1 MTVAVYSP
9 LYLPI
14 SQTFVYRQLQGV
26 AERFRALVVTHR
38 LANAE
43 RFPYAPVELC
53 PRTLFDRVYGRM
65 ARNGFGRFDV
75 MSRAQTGRLVRALGK
90 HDVGL
95 IHAHFG
101 PAGLQ
106 MLPVAQRLGVPLL
119 VTFHGYDAS
128 ALLTSEHYCAG
139 LKKLFA
145 YASPVAVS
153 QAVAERLC
161 AAGADRLRL
170 KVLYIGIPVDEFRY
184 VERVA
189 IAEKKRRGETI
200 RFLQVARLVEKK
212 GTEYTLKAFRELRCT
227 HRNCTLT
234 IAGEGPLLKKMR
246 ALAKE
251 LGIDDA
257 VVFAGKVTTAE
268 VVQLMGE
275 ADVCL
280 QHSVTAS
287 NGDREGLPTVLMEAM
302 ASGLPVI
309 STRHSGIPELID
321 DGVSGYLVD
330 ERDVTGYAVKLRAIL
345 RCGMEMGRRGRA
357 VVESRFNLATQ
368 NGKLADYYHEAG
380 QAASRRTDMNGSAA
394 VLPENS
400 YGRVWR
406 AI

>member
-9 LYLPI
+9 VYLPI
-14 SQTFVYRQLQGV
+14 SETFVYRQLQGV
-26 AERFRALVVTHR
+26 AKRFRALMVTHR

-43 RFPYAPVELC
+43 RFPYAAVELC

-75 MSRAQTGRLVRALGK
+75 MSRAQTGYLVRALDK

-106 MLPVAQRLGVPLL
+106 MLPVAQRLGIPLL

-128 ALLTSEHYCAG
+128 ALLTNEHYCAA

-145 YASPVAVS
+145 YASLVAVS

-161 AAGADRLRL
+161 AAGADPVRL
-170 KVLYIGIPVDEFRY
+170 KMLYIGIPVDEFHY
-184 VERVA
+184 IERVA

-227 HRNCTLT
+227 YRNCMLT

-330 ERDVTGYAVKLRAIL
+330 ERDVAGYAVKLRAVL
-345 RCGMEMGRRGRA
+345 RCGLEMGRRGRA
-357 VVESRFNLATQ
+357 VVESCFNLATQ
-368 NGKLADYYHEAG
+368 NGKLADYYYEAG
-380 QAASRRTDMNGSAA
+380 RVPVYGHERLRGRRW
-394 VLPENS
+394 
-400 YGRVWR
+400 YGRRVT
-406 AI
+406 A